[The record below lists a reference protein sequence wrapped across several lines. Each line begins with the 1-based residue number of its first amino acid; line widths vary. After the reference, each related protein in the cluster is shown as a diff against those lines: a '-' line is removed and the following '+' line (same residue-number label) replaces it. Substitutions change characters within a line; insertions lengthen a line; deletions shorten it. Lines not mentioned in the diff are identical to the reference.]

1 MYSNSGVEKMFDTP
15 CHIVVEGNPVIIYT
29 SRNGAPS
36 KILPILNRFL
46 ETFWQ
51 ERETCG
57 EFCDTPECLV
67 AQIVVR
73 FGFEMCEDDYSNLR
87 VGVEYSPT
95 AEYLYWISSNHR
107 VQVWVPGDD
116 YRQNPALGIA
126 GCQLVTSDAAEL
138 TVH

>member
-1 MYSNSGVEKMFDTP
+1 MVDTP
-15 CHIVVEGNPVIIYT
+15 CHIVVEGNPVVIYT
-29 SRNGAPS
+29 SRDGVPS

-87 VGVEYSPT
+87 VGIEYSSA

-107 VQVWVPGDD
+107 VQVWVPDDD
-116 YRQNPALGIA
+116 YRQNPTLGIE
-126 GCQLVTSDAAEL
+126 GCHLMTSDAIQL
-138 TVH
+138 TAH